1 MKGILAGIL
10 RRLARAILA
19 KYHPTIIGI
28 TGSVGKTSTK
38 EAVFC
43 VLQPHT
49 SVRRNLKSYNNEFGI
64 PLTII
69 GAESGYR
76 SPFRWFGIVLKGMRL
91 VLFVDSG
98 YPKTLVLEMGV
109 DRPGEMA
116 AHIDLAQCSIAVVTA
131 VAAVHTE
138 YFGTVKNVLEEKAVI
153 LASLPAT
160 GTAVLNADDRLVRS
174 LASQCQGRRVVT
186 YGFSQGADVR
196 AEAFSYAA
204 ARSSGPTTG
213 LTFRL
218 CSGSASVPITLHGAL
233 GKHQVM
239 SALAAAAVGI
249 ISGMTLQAIA
259 RALEHFEGPAGRMRL
274 LPGIK
279 RTMLIDD
286 TYNASP
292 RSTLAALETLKEIPG
307 YGRRIAC
314 LGDMAELGQYSEA
327 GHAEVGERA
336 AELRIDFLITVGALG
351 REIANAARRHGMPAS
366 AVFSFDQSDDAGR
379 FLQDRMR
386 QNDLVLIKG
395 SQSIRME
402 RIVKEVMAEPERAVS
417 LLVRQEP
424 SWLAK
429 P

>member
-10 RRLARAILA
+10 RRLAHAILA

-43 VLQPHT
+43 VLRPHT

-76 SPFRWFGIVLKGMRL
+76 SLFRWFGIVLKGMRL
-91 VLFVDSG
+91 ILFVDSG

-116 AHIDLAQCSIAVVTA
+116 VHVDLAPCSIAVVTA

-160 GTAVLNADDRLVRS
+160 GTAVLNADDELVRS
-174 LASQCQGRRVVT
+174 LGSRCPGRRILT
-186 YGFSQGADVR
+186 FGFAADADVR

-204 ARSSGPTTG
+204 ARPSAAPTG

-218 CSGSASVPITLHGAL
+218 CSGSTSVPITLHGAL
-233 GKHQVM
+233 GKHQVLA
-239 SALAAAAVGI
+239 ALAAAAVGI
-249 ISGMTLQAIA
+249 ASGMTMQAIA
-259 RALEHFEGPAGRMRL
+259 KALEHFQGPPGRMRL
-274 LPGIK
+274 LSGIK
-279 RTMLIDD
+279 RTMIIDD
-286 TYNASP
+286 SYNASA

-327 GHAEVGERA
+327 GHAEVGQRA
-336 AELRIDFLITVGALG
+336 AELQIDLLITVGVLG
-351 REIANAARRHGMPAS
+351 REIANNARRNGMPAG
-366 AVFSFDQSDDAGR
+366 AVFSFDRSDDAGR
-379 FLQDRMR
+379 FLQDRMH

-402 RIVKEVMAEPERAVS
+402 RIVKEVMAEPERAVA

>member
-1 MKGILAGIL
+1 MKGFLAAVL

-19 KYHPTIIGI
+19 KYRPTIIGI

-43 VLQPHT
+43 VLRPHT
-49 SVRRNLKSYNNEFGI
+49 SVRRNLKSYNNAFGI

-69 GAESGYR
+69 GEESGYR
-76 SPFRWFGIVLKGMRL
+76 SPFRWAGILLKGIRL
-91 VLFVDSG
+91 SVMVDAT

-116 AHIDLAQCSIAVVTA
+116 DHIALAPCAIAVITA

-138 YFGTVKNVLEEKAVI
+138 YFGTIENVLEEKAAI
-153 LASLPAT
+153 LESLPAN
-160 GTAVLNADDRLVRS
+160 GTAVLNADDELVRS
-174 LASQCQGRRVVT
+174 LASRVAGRRVVT
-186 YGFSQGADVR
+186 FGFSPDADVR
-196 AEAFSYAA
+196 AEAVSYATA
-204 ARSSGPTTG
+204 QPSNLPTG

-218 CSGSASVPITLHGAL
+218 CSGGASIAATLHGLL
-233 GKHQVM
+233 GRHQVA
-239 SALAAAAVGI
+239 SALAAAAVGLS
-249 ISGMTLQAIA
+249 SGMTLPAIA
-259 RALEHFEGPAGRMRL
+259 GALQHFEGPPGRMRL

-286 TYNASP
+286 TYNASA

-314 LGDMAELGQYSEA
+314 LADMAELGQYSES
-327 GHAEVGERA
+327 GHAEVGERV
-336 AELRIDFLITVGALG
+336 AELSLDLLVTVGALG
-351 REIANAARRHGMPAS
+351 REIANAARRHGMPADK
-366 AVFSFDQSDDAGR
+366 VFSFDQASDAGR
-379 FLQDRMR
+379 FLQERMQ
-386 QNDLVLIKG
+386 QNDCVLIKG

-402 RIVKEVMAEPERAVS
+402 RIVKEVMAEPERAAD

-424 SWLAK
+424 SWLTK